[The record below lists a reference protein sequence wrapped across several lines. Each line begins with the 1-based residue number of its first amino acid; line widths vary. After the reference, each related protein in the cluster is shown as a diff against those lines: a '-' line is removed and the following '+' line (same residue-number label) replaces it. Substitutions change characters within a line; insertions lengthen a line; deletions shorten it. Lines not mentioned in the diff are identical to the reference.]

1 MKWTDEEKAILYDAS
16 IPFATRVEMVKRP
29 KNVVYQYLYKAL
41 HDKKNRPS
49 KQMRDAVIMDATIQ
63 PRTAASLLGLARGTI
78 LNIRHKRGV
87 ANPRYWQG
95 CEMTCPAYCPYD
107 DCMMPQDIAVLEDED
122 EMRARAM
129 AAMKPIRR
137 KRKAV

>member
-63 PRTAASLLGLARGTI
+63 PRTAASLLGLTRGTV
-78 LNIRHKRGV
+78 LNIRRERGV

-129 AAMKPIRR
+129 AAMNQTRR

>member
-63 PRTAASLLGLARGTI
+63 PRTAAALLGLTRGTV
-78 LNIRHKRGV
+78 LNIRRERGV
-87 ANPRYWQG
+87 VNPRYWQG
-95 CEMTCPAYCPYD
+95 CEMTCPAYCPHD
-107 DCMMPQDIAVLEDED
+107 DCMMPAYLAGIEDD
-122 EMRARAM
+122 EERARKM
-129 AAMKPIRR
+129 QHGRG
-137 KRKAV
+137 